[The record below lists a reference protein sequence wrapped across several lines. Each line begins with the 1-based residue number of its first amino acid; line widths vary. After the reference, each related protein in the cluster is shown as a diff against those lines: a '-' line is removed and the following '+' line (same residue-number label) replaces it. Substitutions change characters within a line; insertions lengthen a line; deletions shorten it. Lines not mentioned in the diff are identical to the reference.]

1 MAMGGAMIYL
11 AINHIAFEL
20 NQALRRSSI
29 AGEDI
34 VVLANPVES
43 DGRADQST
51 ANKVILFLA
60 GIERDTVPGR
70 SGDSHMLTRN
80 APTFLNL
87 YLMVAANFTARSY
100 PESLKYLSRVIAF
113 FQQHPVFDRHSSPA
127 MDAGID
133 KLILDMENL
142 DRRELNNIWG
152 MFGGKYMPSVLY
164 RVRMVG
170 IDSNSVTGR
179 QHIVSEPTVAAHY
192 AKGK

>member
-1 MAMGGAMIYL
+1 MIDL

-20 NQALRRSSI
+20 NQYLRRSSI

-34 VVLANPVES
+34 VVLANPVEA
-43 DGRADQST
+43 DGRADQLT

-70 SGDSHMLTRN
+70 NGDTHALARN

-100 PESLKYLSRVIAF
+100 PDALKYLSRVIAF
-113 FQQHPVFDRHSSPA
+113 FQQHPVFDRNSSPA
-127 MDAGID
+127 MDEGID
-133 KLILDMENL
+133 RLILDMENL

-164 RVRMVG
+164 RVRMVS

-179 QHIVSEPTVAAHY
+179 RHSISEPAVAAHD
-192 AKGK
+192 AKGR

>member
-1 MAMGGAMIYL
+1 MIYL

-20 NQALRRSSI
+20 NQFLRRSSL

-34 VVLANPVES
+34 VVLANPVEP
-43 DGRADQST
+43 DGRADQLT
-51 ANKVILFLA
+51 ANKVVLFLA

-70 SGDSHMLTRN
+70 AGDSHALARN

-87 YLMVAANFTARSY
+87 YLMVAANFTGRSY
-100 PESLKYLSRVIAF
+100 PESLKHLSRVIAF
-113 FQQHPVFDRHSSPA
+113 FQQHPVFDRNSSPA

-170 IDSNSVTGR
+170 IDSDSVSGR
-179 QHIVSEPTVAAHY
+179 RHIITEPTVAADY

>member
-1 MAMGGAMIYL
+1 MIYL

-20 NQALRRSSI
+20 NQFLRRSSI

-34 VVLANPVES
+34 VVLANPVGS
-43 DGRADQST
+43 DGRTDQLTAD
-51 ANKVILFLA
+51 KVVLFLA
-60 GIERDTVPGR
+60 GVERDTMPGR
-70 SGDSHMLTRN
+70 TGNSHMLAHS

-87 YLMVAANFTARSY
+87 YLMVAANFTGKNY

-113 FQQHPVFDRHSSPA
+113 FQQHPVFDRSSSPA
-127 MDAGID
+127 MDEGID

-152 MFGGKYMPSVLY
+152 MFGGKYIPSVLY

-170 IDSNSVTGR
+170 IDSNSITGR
-179 QHIVSEPTVAAHY
+179 RHIISEPTVAVHF